1 MSYRIGFDVFYEG
14 IPVECGL
21 AVNAMLICETSV
33 CFDDTL
39 RRDAGHSFE
48 SIDVLSEARVEK
60 TTIREELHKRMREG
74 RAEAT
79 RVKLARKRV
88 D

>member
-1 MSYRIGFDVFYEG
+1 MTHRFSKKHNVRLDQTSTRFAVSYRIGFDVFYEG

-48 SIDVLSEARVEK
+48 SIDVLSITHLK
-60 TTIREELHKRMREG
+60 
-74 RAEAT
+74 
-79 RVKLARKRV
+79 
-88 D
+88 